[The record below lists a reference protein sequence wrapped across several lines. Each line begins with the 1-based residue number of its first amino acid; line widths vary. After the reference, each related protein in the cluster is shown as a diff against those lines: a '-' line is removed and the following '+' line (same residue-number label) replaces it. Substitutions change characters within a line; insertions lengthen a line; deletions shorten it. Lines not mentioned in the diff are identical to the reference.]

1 MSVEDRVIKL
11 ESFAADVREH
21 TRILTDILLRHDE
34 RIEHDAARTADL
46 ERHFK
51 ILTDLAVR
59 ASERADDADAGLAE
73 MREAQANA
81 DARIAALADAQI
93 RTEDALRKLIE
104 RDERRGQAGGQ

>member
-1 MSVEDRVIKL
+1 MSIEDRILKL

-21 TRILTDILLRHDE
+21 TRVLTDILLRHDE

-59 ASERADDADAGLAE
+59 ASERADDADAGLVE
-73 MREAQANA
+73 MRAAQANA
-81 DARIAALADAQI
+81 DVRIAALADAQI

>member
-1 MSVEDRVIKL
+1 MSIEDRILKL
-11 ESFAADVREH
+11 ESFAAAVREY
-21 TRILTDILLRHDE
+21 TQTLTGILLNHDGQ
-34 RIEHDAARTADL
+34 IEHDAARTADL

-59 ASERADDADAGLAE
+59 ASERADDADAGLVE
-73 MREAQANA
+73 MRAAQANA
-81 DARIAALADAQI
+81 DVRIAALADAQI